1 VKFLN
6 KKDQVID
13 LQLTQFGKRL
23 LSTGQ
28 FKPTYYAFF
37 DDGILYDTQYAG
49 NIGKEIQN
57 KTQERIIS
65 DTPQLQ
71 TQYVF
76 SGIESKISKANEI
89 ARTQQDEQGF
99 VHDPGTLE
107 VIDQSSFFQSEDDRQ
122 YSLTSMLGTSGYNSD
137 NMPSWRASFIHGKI
151 SGSANAQFTGS
162 CSNQIVNIPEITPY
176 DITYNT
182 MVQEV
187 PSSKLQNYQE
197 TDTDR
202 LYGTQAIKVIERD
215 SMLLLE
221 IDEENTDFLNENFD
235 IEVFKI
241 EEEISQNNSLC
252 SNSKKETLTPLYFI
266 KKYSPIENGI
276 IKDRQDILDSFG
288 DELDLD
294 ETYVEYYFDILT
306 DNEIPKDAICEYI
319 KNSGNGIFSQ
329 RVIECEEFEEE
340 DEQKSPSD
348 LYSTD
353 VDY

>member
-1 VKFLN
+1 
-6 KKDQVID
+6 
-13 LQLTQFGKRL
+13 
-23 LSTGQ
+23 
-28 FKPTYYAFF
+28 
-37 DDGILYDTQYAG
+37 
-49 NIGKEIQN
+49 
-57 KTQERIIS
+57 
-65 DTPQLQ
+65 
-71 TQYVF
+71 
-76 SGIESKISKANEI
+76 
-89 ARTQQDEQGF
+89 
-99 VHDPGTLE
+99 
-107 VIDQSSFFQSEDDRQ
+107 
-122 YSLTSMLGTSGYNSD
+122 
-137 NMPSWRASFIHGKI
+137 
-151 SGSANAQFTGS
+151 
-162 CSNQIVNIPEITPY
+162 
-176 DITYNT
+176 

>member
-1 VKFLN
+1 MKFLN

-162 CSNQIVNIPEITPY
+162 CSNT
-176 DITYNT
+176 
-182 MVQEV
+182 
-187 PSSKLQNYQE
+187 
-197 TDTDR
+197 
-202 LYGTQAIKVIERD
+202 RD
-215 SMLLLE
+215 Y
-221 IDEENTDFLNENFD
+221 
-235 IEVFKI
+235 
-241 EEEISQNNSLC
+241 
-252 SNSKKETLTPLYFI
+252 PL
-266 KKYSPIENGI
+266 
-276 IKDRQDILDSFG
+276 
-288 DELDLD
+288 
-294 ETYVEYYFDILT
+294 
-306 DNEIPKDAICEYI
+306 
-319 KNSGNGIFSQ
+319 
-329 RVIECEEFEEE
+329 
-340 DEQKSPSD
+340 
-348 LYSTD
+348 
-353 VDY
+353 